1 MPPQPDSP
9 LPMPSLK
16 DILLFIPLLGRVVA
30 AALTRALTLPITNTA
45 KANRTFKDIAFAAL
59 RAQIAH
65 ISIAQEVLLN
75 AKITTEEIYLDF
87 ARKPNFRPDTD
98 VLPAGLKLHRL
109 GPKSAEK
116 TVLYF
121 HEGGYVLACNAGH
134 PRWLS
139 DLQKELAKT
148 KATSIVIVAYTLT
161 LTPGGQYP
169 TQLKQAAESLDW
181 LLNTIGRKSADI
193 IFAGASAG
201 GNLTLGLLSHL
212 LHPHPDI
219 SKIVLQEPLA
229 AALLISAWIKFAT
242 TDDSWKRNATN
253 IIVKDVLIWGGDK
266 EVIIDSIEAMSRTLQ
281 QVHPGTELVVEL
293 DAAREDFIMDALLGY
308 QGKATGTKVIE
319 GWLASRLS

>member
-16 DILLFIPLLGRVVA
+16 DKLLFIPLLGRVVA

-59 RAQIAH
+59 RAQLAH

-75 AKITTEEIYLDF
+75 AKITTEETYLDF
-87 ARKPNFRPDTD
+87 AKKPNFRPDTD

-109 GPKSAEK
+109 GPKTAEK

-121 HEGGYVLACNAGH
+121 HEGGY
-134 PRWLS
+134 
-139 DLQKELAKT
+139 KELAKT

-181 LLNTIGRKSADI
+181 LLNTIGRKPADI
-193 IFAGASAG
+193 IFAGDSAG

-308 QGKATGTKVIE
+308 QEKATGTKVIE